1 MNDYLKGCLAVC
13 ITLILGCA
21 PFSAKAPEDVVGSRA
36 VEQAKAL
43 MRGEYDLALTYMT
56 PTYQA
61 SPRAAD
67 YQRNRAGSGG
77 WQGVD
82 LKWVKCD
89 QEYTICDVRL
99 LISILRPP
107 AVTVPIPIALD
118 DKWIKVGRQW
128 YQYD

>member
-1 MNDYLKGCLAVC
+1 MMGCS
-13 ITLILGCA
+13 T
-21 PFSAKAPEDVVGSRA
+21 FSTKTTEETVGTRA
-36 VEQAKAL
+36 VQQAHAL
-43 MRGEYDLALTYMT
+43 MRAEYDVALTYMT
-56 PTYQA
+56 PTYQS

-89 QEYTICDVRL
+89 EGYTTCDVRL
-99 LISILRPP
+99 IILTARPP
-107 AVTVPIPIALD
+107 AVTTPVPIPLD